1 MRLAIKYTYG
11 EYEAKDYRHFATGK
25 EEKKK
30 KKLKYS
36 FSRRFLQV
44 GQCVTLRPAAPV
56 FGGFRA

>member
-30 KKLKYS
+30 KKI
-36 FSRRFLQV
+36 
-44 GQCVTLRPAAPV
+44 
-56 FGGFRA
+56 